1 MAILWGRPEVAS
13 KTQSVLDAPQPII
26 TVKEARKLLGVA
38 SKNIP
43 DADIERFTVLLEEI
57 ASTFVQE
64 KSFQ

>member
-1 MAILWGRPEVAS
+1 MAILCGRPEVAT

-26 TVKEARKLLGVA
+26 SIKEARKLLGVA

-57 ASTFVQE
+57 ASTYIQE